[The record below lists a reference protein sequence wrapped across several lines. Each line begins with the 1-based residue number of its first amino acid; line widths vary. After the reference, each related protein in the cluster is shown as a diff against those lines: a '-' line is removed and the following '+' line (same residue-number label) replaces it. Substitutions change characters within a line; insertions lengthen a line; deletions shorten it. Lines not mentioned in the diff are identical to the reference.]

1 MASSGWK
8 GQTRGGT
15 FGYRFFIWLIRTA
28 GIRVSYAFL
37 YLVVPYFVLFAPKA
51 VKSIRSYARNLPA
64 AGCASSW
71 RMVFRNF
78 NALGKVLIDKIAVN
92 GGMSGRYSFCFENFD
107 EARRIFD
114 SGSGVIMI
122 GAHVGNWE
130 IGSPFFDR
138 YGRKLNIVMFDNE
151 HRKIKELLESNAIPH
166 DYKII
171 PVNND
176 SLTHIFL
183 ITEALCRGE
192 YVCFQGDRYTGQEK
206 TIGGKLLGKEAM
218 FPLGPFILASRLRT
232 PVVFYT
238 AMREKGM
245 RYTFRFSVISKGG
258 EKVSPEHILAQYTAL
273 LDEVLEKYPEQW
285 FNYYDFW
292 KQDAASGADA
302 VSSKDTGKNRGA
314 DRQTYTGGNADTRN

>member
-51 VKSIRSYARNLPA
+51 AKAIRAYAGKILGQGRS
-64 AGCASSW
+64 SSW
-71 RMVFRNF
+71 KMVFRNF
-78 NALGKVLIDKIAVN
+78 NALGKVLIDKVAIN
-92 GGMSGRYSFCFENFD
+92 GGMSGKYSFGFENYD

-114 SGSGVIMI
+114 SGKGVIMF

-130 IGSPFFDR
+130 IGAPFFER
-138 YGRKLNIVMFDNE
+138 YGSRLNIVMFDNE

-171 PVNND
+171 PVNED

-183 ITEALCRGE
+183 ITEALRKGE

-206 TIGGKLLGKEAM
+206 TIEGKLLGKKAL
-218 FPLGPFILASRLRT
+218 FPLGPFILASKLRT

-238 AMREKGM
+238 AMREKDM
-245 RYTFRFSVISKGG
+245 RYTFRFSVIAEGG
-258 EKVSPEHILAQYTAL
+258 GKVSPEYLLSQYTAL
-273 LDEVLEKYPEQW
+273 LEEVLEKYPEQW

-292 KQDAASGADA
+292 QQYTVSETDDVLSEVAGEHPGAE
-302 VSSKDTGKNRGA
+302 GKK
-314 DRQTYTGGNADTRN
+314 YTGEHAEAGK

>member
-37 YLVVPYFVLFAPKA
+37 YLVVPYFVFFAPKA
-51 VKSIRSYARNLPA
+51 TKAIRSYARNLPG
-64 AGCASSW
+64 AGRGASW
-71 RMVFRNF
+71 KMVFRNF
-78 NALGKVLIDKIAVN
+78 FMLGKILIDKMAIN
-92 GGMSGRYSFCFENFD
+92 GGMSGKYSFAFENFD
-107 EARRIFD
+107 EASRILD
-114 SGSGVIMI
+114 SGKGVIML

-130 IGSPFFDR
+130 IGAPFFDR
-138 YGRKLNIVMFDNE
+138 YGSKLNIVMFDNE
-151 HRKIKELLESNAIPH
+151 HQKIKEMLESNAMPH

-171 PVNND
+171 PVNAD
-176 SLTHIFL
+176 SLAHIFM
-183 ITEALCRGE
+183 ITEALRRGE
-192 YVCFQGDRYTGQEK
+192 YVCFQGDRYTESEK
-206 TIGGKLLGKEAM
+206 TIGGTLLGKKAL

-232 PVVFYT
+232 PVIFYV

-245 RYTFRFSVISKGG
+245 KYTFRFSVIADG
-258 EKVSPEHILAQYTAL
+258 ESKVSPEYLLERYTAI

-292 KQDAASGADA
+292 KP
-302 VSSKDTGKNRGA
+302 DTGGH
-314 DRQTYTGGNADTRN
+314 ADTPKPKQTLDK